1 MDLRIVTLDRS
12 NALKLVEQ
20 RQTREERQRRKD
32 WRTAKLQ
39 KSQKICSQN
48 LSAPV
53 PLCLEPV

>member
-32 WRTAKLQ
+32 WRTAKLWGCI
-39 KSQKICSQN
+39 SGICIRSPIGT
-48 LSAPV
+48 SVA
-53 PLCLEPV
+53 